1 MLPYSGVVGR
11 GESVLRG
18 VVNES
23 LFYEQSDRAVL
34 AADPWPSCDMYRAE
48 PNSRGILLVND
59 NERMLVC
66 DRYSA
71 TRLVDFDEAKSLPSS
86 LMGKIVIN
94 VSKWRLLTIFK

>member
-23 LFYEQSDRAVL
+23 LVPSFTSRVTVPYSL
-34 AADPWPSCDMYRAE
+34 LTPGCTSCDTYRAE
-48 PNSRGILLVND
+48 PNSRGILLVID
-59 NERMLVC
+59 NERILFC

-71 TRLVDFDEAKSLPSS
+71 TRLVDFNEAHRFSAQNLYR
-86 LMGKIVIN
+86 VRY
-94 VSKWRLLTIFK
+94 WATLL